1 MRSHEGCGEMR
12 LLGPSTQEYT
22 HRRIQGLV
30 RVWGLGFR
38 VLGCSDWRT
47 KVRKYN

>member
-1 MRSHEGCGEMR
+1 MKGFRVWGVRVSSLGLGSMRSHEGCGEMR

-30 RVWGLGFR
+30 GVRV
-38 VLGCSDWRT
+38 
-47 KVRKYN
+47 